1 MIFVAINHTL
11 NGSLY
16 GLNKLYIPAIAL
28 TFGSIVK
35 VILNIVLIRNPNIN
49 IYGASISSLI
59 CQLITFGITYRAIK
73 SAIDIKINVKNTVIK
88 PMIAGITMGVI
99 IFLINYLFKSVINN
113 YILTIC
119 NIGIGAIAYL
129 LVVAYL
135 KVLNK
140 EEICALP
147 MGNKIYGVLT
157 KLKIY

>member
-1 MIFVAINHTL
+1 MSLKPSETYGEIPMKLSKKINF
-11 NGSLY
+11 N
-16 GLNKLYIPAIAL
+16 N
-28 TFGSIVK
+28 
-35 VILNIVLIRNPNIN
+35 
-49 IYGASISSLI
+49 
-59 CQLITFGITYRAIK
+59 
-73 SAIDIKINVKNTVIK
+73 IKINVKNTVIK